1 MKTKLRFIFATAF
14 AVCFA
19 QLYADTPISGLPAIS
34 NVAPTTIVPVVD
46 VSGTPATK
54 KATVSQLV
62 NGLPAASST
71 NLGTMSAAD
80 KAKLDA
86 ATNANTPSTIAQRDA
101 SGNIA
106 FNNVTAAKVTGLS
119 APTATSDAATK
130 AYVDSVATGLNIK
143 DPAVAATT
151 ANVTLAGG
159 APSILDGVTL
169 NTNDRVLVKNQTDPT
184 QNGIYYVQTLGT
196 GANGT
201 WVRTSD
207 ADTGAKLTTGSYIFI
222 TGGTAGSSTAWTM
235 TTPGAITIGVSNINW
250 ALFSQIGNIQASNIV
265 GQIVNA
271 QIADAAVS
279 FTKFANTIQ
288 PVSVVSSLPS
298 PVGYTGPKTVFN
310 TGDGK
315 LYRYNG
321 SAFTAAVNTSDLS
334 GTITSTQIAD
344 NSISTPKLQANS
356 VTAAQ
361 IAANSVQAGDIA
373 ANAVTAGTIAAGA
386 VSTTELAAGAI
397 TSAKIAAGTIVSS
410 NIAALTITG
419 ANIAAGTISVDKL
432 NVNQLSAI
440 TANLGTVTAGSITAS
455 VSISLASSNN
465 AVNIDTNGMTV
476 AGGRVDFRSVFGRP
490 CVTVYGAG
498 SYNGDNIR
506 MNGYDGTLP
515 PFLQVQAGDASALT
529 IIGARTGI
537 TTSGTAGVTI
547 GSSGTKLNVVN
558 YGSTVS
564 NWVSGA
570 SEQTFTISVSGT
582 GTPTAGFAQCSNDGS
597 IIAHYDFDAS
607 NSSTAAFKVRNLDG
621 TSFSG
626 AYRFSYIIVQ

>member
-1 MKTKLRFIFATAF
+1 MKTKLRFLFATVF

-19 QLYADTPISGLPAIS
+19 QLHADTAISALPAIS
-34 NVAPTTIVPVVD
+34 NVTTSTLVPVVD

-54 KATVSQLV
+54 KATVAQLV
-62 NGLPAASST
+62 TGLPAASST
-71 NLGTMSAAD
+71 NVGTMSAAD

-86 ATNANTPSTIAQRDA
+86 ATNVNTPSTVVSRDG
-101 SGNIA
+101 SGNFSA
-106 FNNVTAAKVTGLS
+106 NVITAAGVTGLS
-119 APTATSDAATK
+119 APVATSDAATK

-143 DPAVAATT
+143 NPGVAATT
-151 ANVTLAGG
+151 ANITLAGG
-159 APSILDGVTL
+159 APSTLDGVTL
-169 NTNDRVLVKNQTDPT
+169 NTNDRVLVKNQTDPKE
-184 QNGIYYVQTLGT
+184 NGIYFVQTLGS

-201 WVRTSD
+201 WVRTTD
-207 ADTGAKLTTGSYIFI
+207 ADTGAELTTGTYIFI
-222 TGGTAGSSTAWTM
+222 TGGTANTSTSWTM

-298 PVGYTGPKTVFN
+298 PIGYTGPKTVFN

-321 SAFTAAVNTSDLS
+321 SAFTAAVSTGDLS

-361 IAANSVQAGDIA
+361 IAANSIQAGDIA
-373 ANAVTAGTIAAGA
+373 ANAVTSGTIAAGA

-419 ANIAAGTISVDKL
+419 ANIAAGTITVDKL
-432 NVNQLSAI
+432 TVNQLSAI

-455 VSISLASSNN
+455 ASISLSSSNN
-465 AVNIDTNGMTV
+465 AINMDSSGMTV
-476 AGGRVDFRSVFGRP
+476 AGGRIDFRSVSGNP
-490 CVTVYGAG
+490 CITVSGTSTYASSYVRING
-498 SYNGDNIR
+498 YNGPI
-506 MNGYDGTLP
+506 P
-515 PFLQVQAGDASALT
+515 AFLQASDGSGGLT
-529 IIGARTGI
+529 TISGGI
-537 TTSGTAGVTI
+537 VTTQTLNLSAGTALHAAYYD
-547 GSSGTKLNVVN
+547 SSVQ
-558 YGSTVS
+558 
-564 NWVSGA
+564 NWVSGGT
-570 SEQTFTISVSGT
+570 EQTFNVTVSGKAVS
-582 GTPTAGFAQCSNDGS
+582 GMIQCSSDSGLTGR
-597 IIAHYDFDAS
+597 YDWDS
-607 NSSTAAFKVRNLDG
+607 STSSTAVFKVYRYDAA
-621 TSFSG
+621 SFSG
-626 AYRFSYIIVQ
+626 AYRFSYVLIY